1 MQQRLGVNGAK
12 RGLNKYRCRFSK
24 RNGQL
29 LNGNLT
35 LNEATKWKK
44 RITKIWD
51 KSIVVAT

>member
-1 MQQRLGVNGAK
+1 VQQRLGVNGAK